1 MDLQRADET
10 GPLALSP
17 RVLSTALEF
26 TCAKSAVRHLLL
38 PVFALAAAAL
48 LSREVPVRP
57 LAVWVGA
64 NLACAIGWAI
74 LHHFVLA
81 RGTRSQSDLLRRIA
95 LFGFFNIITAATW
108 ASVAVFGWVPGSDE
122 NNYFILMMLIGDIST
137 MLFSLSPIIAL
148 VVPGVLPPFIAM
160 VIVPLANGMNDG
172 GPIVGVSALYV
183 GVLVCVVVIMRQ
195 KSLESFRLREERAD
209 LVAALSE
216 ELTKVEGE
224 RDEAMRDSQST
235 ADFVIRV
242 AHDLRT
248 PLNSILGFA
257 DVIRDEILGPL
268 GPSPYRR
275 IGNDIHTSGS
285 ELLRL
290 IEYMQQV
297 LKIEA
302 GQVELAPERLR
313 ADLLIAR
320 AIRAARPRA
329 EARRVRL
336 ASHVPAT
343 LPRLWADES
352 AIETILDHLL
362 CHAIACCREGG
373 LVSISAGVAPEG
385 GITMRVLAS
394 DGVAGR
400 MFTDDDTNGTS
411 DAGVRVQELWRP
423 IAQGLVEL
431 HSGVLTLEQ
440 REDGATLLQVIFP
453 PERTVA
459 LASIVTSD
467 VAA

>member
-38 PVFALAAAAL
+38 PAFALAAAAL
-48 LSREVPVRP
+48 LSKGVPIGS

-64 NLACAIGWAI
+64 NVACTVGWLL
-74 LHHFVLA
+74 LHRCILA
-81 RGTRSQSDLLRRIA
+81 RGTRSQRDLLWRIA
-95 LFGFFNIITAATW
+95 LFGLFNIVASAAW
-108 ASVAVFGWVPGSDE
+108 ASIAVFGWVPDNDE
-122 NNYFILMMLIGDIST
+122 NNYFILMMLIGDISI

-148 VVPGVLPPFIAM
+148 VVPGALPSFLAM

-172 GPIVGVSALYV
+172 RPIVGVSVLYV
-183 GVLVCVVVIMRQ
+183 GVLVGVVVIMRQ
-195 KSLESFRLREERAD
+195 KSLQSFRLREERAD
-209 LVAALSE
+209 LVAALSDA
-216 ELTKVEGE
+216 LTKAEGE
-224 RDEAMRDSQST
+224 RDEALRDSQST
-235 ADFVIRV
+235 ADFVIRI

-248 PLNSILGFA
+248 PLNAILGFS
-257 DVIRDEILGPL
+257 DIIRDEILGPL
-268 GPSPYRR
+268 DASPYRR
-275 IGNDIHTSGS
+275 VGDDIHTSGT
-285 ELLRL
+285 ELLTL

-343 LPRLWADES
+343 LPRLWADEG
-352 AIETILDHLL
+352 ATETILDHLL
-362 CHAIACCREGG
+362 CHAIACCNEGG
-373 LVSISAGVAPEG
+373 LVSVSAGVAPEG
-385 GITMRVLAS
+385 GITVRVLAS
-394 DGVAGR
+394 DGAAGS
-400 MFTDDDTNGTS
+400 MFTDAGTGTAE
-411 DAGVRVQELWRP
+411 AGARVQELWRP
-423 IAQGLVEL
+423 IAQGLIEL
-431 HSGVLTLEQ
+431 HSGVLTLER
-440 REDGATLLQVIFP
+440 REDGAMLLQVTFP

-459 LASIVTSD
+459 LASILTSD